1 MACNLAPPE
10 ATAGAANPR
19 AGEPARWYVRPA
31 LERHRASL
39 LIAGLVALSGCGGG
53 ERQDENE
60 PDGDF
65 PVEVVRASF
74 PDAQKLAK
82 SSKLRIT
89 VRNAGKRTIPN
100 VALTIDGFDYQKK
113 GDGELADTSRPV
125 FAVDG
130 VPIQIG
136 GLPEA
141 KEATPVGCDTA
152 YVSTWAC
159 GPLRPGRERS
169 FEWSVTAVR
178 AGPYRI
184 RWSVAA
190 GLDGNAR
197 AVTPGGDRVPRGS
210 FTGTISDEAPEVRV
224 ADDGKT
230 VVTGT
235 R

>member
-1 MACNLAPPE
+1 MK
-10 ATAGAANPR
+10 
-19 AGEPARWYVRPA
+19 
-31 LERHRASL
+31 RHRASL

-60 PDGDF
+60 PEGDF

-74 PDAQKLAK
+74 PDDQKLAK

-100 VALTIDGFDYQKK
+100 VALTIDGFDYSKK
-113 GDGELADTSRPV
+113 ADGELADTSRPV

-130 VPIQIG
+130 VPVQIG

-141 KEATPVGCDTA
+141 KEATPLGCDTA
-152 YVSTWAC
+152 YVSTWGC
-159 GPLRPGRERS
+159 GPLRPGRERT

-184 RWSVAA
+184 TWSVAA

-197 AVTPGGDRVPRGS
+197 AVTPGDRAPRGS